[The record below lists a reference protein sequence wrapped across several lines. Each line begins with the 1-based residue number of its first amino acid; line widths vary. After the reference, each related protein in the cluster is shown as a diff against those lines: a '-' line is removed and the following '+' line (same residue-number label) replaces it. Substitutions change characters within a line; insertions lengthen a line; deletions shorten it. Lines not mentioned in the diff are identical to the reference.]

1 MEDLMLFFLAALLRE
16 SWLLLLLLGLLPWP
30 SCRPDRLH
38 PNNAREGGKNEAG
51 ETTEKTKS
59 VDEEHCPHPRMSLI
73 SSWLAAW
80 PASLF
85 SRMECGVVG
94 GEVSQRMVALSSW
107 VACGTVRRKLE
118 KAHSGCKGEQAE
130 SEL

>member
-1 MEDLMLFFLAALLRE
+1 M
-16 SWLLLLLLGLLPWP
+16 
-30 SCRPDRLH
+30 
-38 PNNAREGGKNEAG
+38 
-51 ETTEKTKS
+51 KS
-59 VDEEHCPHPRMSLI
+59 LDEEHRPHPRMSLM

-107 VACGTVRRKLE
+107 VACGTVGQKLQ
-118 KAHSGCKGEQAE
+118 KG
-130 SEL
+130 SSWM